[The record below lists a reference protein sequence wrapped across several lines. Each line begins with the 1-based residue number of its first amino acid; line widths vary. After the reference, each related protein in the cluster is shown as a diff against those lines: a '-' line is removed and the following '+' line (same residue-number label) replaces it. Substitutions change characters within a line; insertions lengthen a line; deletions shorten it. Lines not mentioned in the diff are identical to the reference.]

1 MGKFINKHGIKQRS
15 RLVYIHKP
23 KSSDFMKMFSDEE
36 TWKIKTA
43 YNFSEG
49 ADIVKTFKPDVVIID
64 YHFLS
69 VSPENERFTDENQDI
84 KALLFN
90 IRDKKIKSKPVVIV
104 LFPSYPDAA
113 ARTAVLEQGFDDFL
127 AMPFLLS
134 EFRIKMQVYL
144 ENIDLHQKFLW
155 QKKKI
160 IRAFEHIEKLKTQL
174 TKIRKAFFEE
184 KNILHNSLKQINIMS
199 LERDRLK
206 KQIRELDISFHDNVK
221 WIQSFLT
228 RMIESRNEKNKGHSR
243 RVADIAVF
251 VAKGLGVKKNDIE
264 ALKKAGMLHELG
276 MLFIPDSIF
285 LKEASSL
292 SVYEKDLFEKVPVVG
307 ADLLE
312 KCTGFKKIAEII
324 RYLNENVDGSG
335 IPDGLKRRHI
345 PLLSR
350 ILAGADLLD
359 DLLSESIGKS
369 ADEILSR
376 LEACAGERL
385 DPKVVNFLERYLI
398 ICLNKNREKVREVGL
413 FQLKPGMRI
422 CAGLFTS
429 TGTKLVSAGTVL
441 TEESIKMVVKYNMA
455 YPVEETVIIKAE

>member
-1 MGKFINKHGIKQRS
+1 MNKHGIKQRS
-15 RLVYIHKP
+15 RLVYIHKS
-23 KSSDFMKMFSDEE
+23 KSNDFMKMFSDEE
-36 TWKIKTA
+36 TWKIKTT

-49 ADIVKTFKPDVVIID
+49 IDIIKSFKPDVVIID

-69 VSPENERFTDENQDI
+69 ETLENERFTDDNRDMHE
-84 KALLFN
+84 LLFR
-90 IRDKKIKSKPVVIV
+90 IIDKKIKLKPAVIV
-104 LFPSYPDAA
+104 MFSSYPDAA
-113 ARTAVLEQGFDDFL
+113 VRAAVLEQGFDDFL
-127 AMPFLLS
+127 TMPLLFS

-144 ENIDLHQKFLW
+144 QNIELHQKFLW

-160 IRAFEHIEKLKTQL
+160 VKAFEHIEKLRTQL
-174 TKIRKAFFEE
+174 AKIRKAFFEE

-199 LERDRLK
+199 MERDRLK
-206 KQIRELDISFHDNVK
+206 KQLRELDIRFHDNVE
-221 WIQSFLT
+221 WMESFLI

-243 RVADIAVF
+243 RVADIAAF

-264 ALKKAGMLHELG
+264 TIGKAGMLHELG

-292 SVYEKDLFEKVPVVG
+292 SEYEKDLFEKVPMFG
-307 ADLLE
+307 ADLLVE
-312 KCTGFKKIAEII
+312 CTGFKKIAEII

-335 IPDGLKRRHI
+335 TPDGLKRRYI

-359 DLLSESIGKS
+359 DLLSKSSGTS
-369 ADEILSR
+369 ADEILSK
-376 LEACAGERL
+376 LEECAGERL
-385 DPKVVNFLERYLI
+385 DPNVVNFLERYVV
-398 ICLNKNREKVREVGL
+398 ICLNKSREKVREVGL
-413 FQLKPGMRI
+413 YQLKPGMKT
-422 CAGLFTS
+422 CAGLFTA